1 MQQKLYALSFGFVA
15 LILAVQHV
23 HAEALPCGV
32 SGLPTQGAA
41 FGLPDATLPPAG
53 KAI

>member
-15 LILAVQHV
+15 LLLAVQHV
-23 HAEALPCGV
+23 HAEAIPCGQ
-32 SGLPTQGAA
+32 SGLPTQDTA
-41 FGLPDATLPPAG
+41 LPTAG

>member
-23 HAEALPCGV
+23 HAEAIPCDE

-41 FGLPDATLPPAG
+41 FEQPDTTLPPAG